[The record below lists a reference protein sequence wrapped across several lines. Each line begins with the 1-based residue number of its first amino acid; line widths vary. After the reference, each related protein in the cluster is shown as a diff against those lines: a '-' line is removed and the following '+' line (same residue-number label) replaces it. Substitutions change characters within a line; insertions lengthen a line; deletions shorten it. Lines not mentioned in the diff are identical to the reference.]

1 MNKTGNLPFTLKK
14 ELVSTIIASFLKDED
29 VADSMMGLAIEL
41 TEPFINPENEDLF
54 SEVSGMVAY
63 ALAQVFTGAARE
75 DETLPDAFHVESAKK
90 ITEDGDKYGRRHLIT
105 AFWWYSTPQKKSY
118 WQRRWE
124 GGEPLSKGDIAQIER
139 WINIAESQNHDT

>member
-41 TEPFINPENEDLF
+41 TEPFINPKNEDLF

-75 DETLPDAFHVESAKK
+75 DETLPDAFHVETAKK
-90 ITEDGDKYGRRHLIT
+90 IAEDGRRHLIT
-105 AFWWYSTPQKKSY
+105 AFWWNSTPQGGPY
-118 WQRRWE
+118 WQRRHE
-124 GGEPLSKGDIAQIER
+124 GGEPLSEGDIAQIER

>member
-41 TEPFINPENEDLF
+41 TEPFINPKNEDLF

-63 ALAQVFTGAARE
+63 ALAQVLTGAARE

-90 ITEDGDKYGRRHLIT
+90 ITEDGDQYGRRHLIT
-105 AFWWYSTPQKKSY
+105 AFWWNSTPQGESY
-118 WQRRWE
+118 WQRRCE
-124 GGEPLSKGDIAQIER
+124 GGEPLSEGDIAQIER